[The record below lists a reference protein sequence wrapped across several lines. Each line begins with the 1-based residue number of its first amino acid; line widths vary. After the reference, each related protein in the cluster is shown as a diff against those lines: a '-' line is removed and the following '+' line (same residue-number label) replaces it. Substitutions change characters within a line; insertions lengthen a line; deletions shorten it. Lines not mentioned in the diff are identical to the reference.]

1 MIPSRR
7 ARLRAFVTIA
17 SDVVGTAWPLDT
29 FVAVNPLAGF
39 ETTTFEDATA
49 RASVL
54 FRANV
59 LPQVAASQA
68 DAQLV
73 EDAGERANVLIDSIG
88 VYNTLGDVGTALG
101 WGDVVGRVN
110 ERVSRWLGAY
120 CDRGEAAWRMPHR
133 DLGFYQ
139 AWKRLARHENAL
151 TTSAG
156 RYRDAIDA
164 LPDRADDALLANLDA
179 LEIPEPRWIGYLE
192 RHLAQCAGWAA
203 YLKQLVANRESRIDL
218 IGLLAVR
225 TWYER
230 HDYAHLA
237 RAHGVPGT
245 YGGLRSWAGSNAAR
259 IPRSSGTGFDCV
271 AHGAAIERLKE
282 RERAYRDGVLA
293 RIRRAPAEPPARVEA
308 QFVFCIDARS
318 EPLRRSVEA
327 AGAYATFG
335 FAGFFGVPL
344 RYRPYGSAE
353 TVAQAPV
360 LVRPSITIDERP
372 DAATAET
379 LQRRAARAAAREDL
393 AGGALYHPVAA
404 FAGVEAFGL
413 FSALRSAR
421 RTFVASR
428 RRDARPS
435 LPLNIEEIGEDE
447 RVFLADSVLQI
458 MGLTRDFAPLV
469 VLCGHG
475 AATVN
480 NAFAAALDCGACGG
494 NRGLVNA
501 RVVCAI
507 LNDPNV
513 RRRLHGR
520 GITIPSETLFVAA
533 EHDTT
538 RDHVRFVREDV
549 PTARQ
554 DGVIGVEEAVNAAAL
569 RNRRQRETALPPSP
583 LGLGD
588 ALARAADWAQVR
600 PEWGLARNAGLIVGP
615 RSLTRNVDLEGRCF
629 LHSYDAEADTG
640 GAVLEQI
647 LTAPLVVAQW
657 INLQYFFATVDPER
671 FGSGDKVL
679 QQAIGGFGVVVG
691 NGGDLRL
698 GLPFQSTTVGTTPY
712 HEPLRLQAIVC
723 APTTRIDAVIARQT
737 VLQRLFDNRWV
748 LLTAIDPDTGA
759 ERRYAGNLTWVH
771 IESEGVS
778 CSQIA

>member
-1 MIPSRR
+1 M
-7 ARLRAFVTIA
+7 AIA
-17 SDVVGTAWPLDT
+17 SDIVGTAWPLAS

-59 LPQVAASQA
+59 LPNVAASRTSSPVAA
-68 DAQLV
+68 DAR
-73 EDAGERANVLIDSIG
+73 ERADRLIDSIG
-88 VYNTLGDVGTALG
+88 AHNTLGDVCMALG

-120 CDRGEAAWRMPHR
+120 CDRGEAVWPMPHR
-133 DLGFYQ
+133 HLGFYQ
-139 AWKRLARHENAL
+139 AWKRLSRHEHAL
-151 TTSAG
+151 TSSAA
-156 RYRDAIDA
+156 RYREAIDA

-179 LEIPEPRWIGYLE
+179 LELPEQRWIGYLE
-192 RHLAQCAGWAA
+192 RHLAQCAGWSA
-203 YLKQLVANRESRIDL
+203 YLKQLVANRESHIDL
-218 IGLLAVR
+218 IALLAIR

-230 HDYAHLA
+230 LECAALA
-237 RAHGVPGT
+237 RAQGVPGT
-245 YGGLRSWAGSNAAR
+245 YGALCSWVRSNAAR
-259 IPRSSGTGFDCV
+259 VPHSSDTAFDCV
-271 AHGAAIERLKE
+271 AHGAALERLNE
-282 RERAYRDGVLA
+282 RERAFRDDVLA
-293 RIRRAPAEPPARVEA
+293 RIRRAPAERAARVEA

-318 EPLRRSVEA
+318 EPLRRTVES
-327 AGAYATFG
+327 AGPYATFG

-344 RYRPYGSAE
+344 RYRPYGSAQ

-360 LVRPSITIDERP
+360 LVRPSITVDERP
-372 DAATAET
+372 NAATAQT
-379 LQRRAARAAAREDL
+379 LERRAARSAVREDL
-393 AGGALYHPVAA
+393 GDGALSHPVAA
-404 FAGVEAFGL
+404 FAGVETLGL
-413 FSALRSAR
+413 FSALRAAR

-428 RRDARPS
+428 RNGTRT
-435 LPLNIEEIGEDE
+435 LQPLHIDDIGEDE
-447 RVFLADSVLQI
+447 RAFLAESVLRI
-458 MGLTRDFAPLV
+458 MGLTRDFAPMV
-469 VLCGHG
+469 VFCGHG

-501 RVVCAI
+501 RVICAI
-507 LNDPNV
+507 LNDTEV

-520 GITIPSETLFVAA
+520 GLEIPTETLFVAA

-538 RDHVRFVREDV
+538 RDHVRFVREDL
-549 PTARQ
+549 PAERH
-554 DGVIGVEEAVNAAAL
+554 DDVIDVERAVNAAAL
-569 RNRRQRETALPPSP
+569 RNRRQREKALPRSP

-588 ALARAADWAQVR
+588 ARARAEDWAQVR

-629 LHSYDAEADTG
+629 LHSYDPEADTG

-647 LTAPLVVAQW
+647 LTAPLIVAEW
-657 INLQYFFATVDPER
+657 INLHYFFTTVDPER

-679 QQAIGGFGVVVG
+679 QQAIGGLGVVVG

-698 GLPFQSTTVGTTPY
+698 GLPLQSTTVGTTSY
-712 HEPLRLQAIVC
+712 HEPLRLQAIVY

-748 LLTAIDPDTGA
+748 LLTAIDPDTGIA
-759 ERRYAGNLTWVH
+759 RRYTGNFTWLAV
-771 IESEGVS
+771 ESEVVS

>member
-1 MIPSRR
+1 MIESRR

-17 SDVVGTAWPLDT
+17 SDIVGTAWPLDT
-29 FVAVNPLAGF
+29 FVAVNPLAGY

-49 RASVL
+49 RAAVL
-54 FRANV
+54 FRARV
-59 LPQVAASQA
+59 LPPVAAPRADSQVADDPRERA
-68 DAQLV
+68 DA
-73 EDAGERANVLIDSIG
+73 LIESIG
-88 VYNTLGDVGTALG
+88 AHTTLGDACVQLG

-110 ERVSRWLGAY
+110 ERVSRWLGAF
-120 CDRGEAAWRMPHR
+120 CDRGEAAWPMPHR
-133 DLGFYQ
+133 DLGFYR

-151 TTSAG
+151 AAGGG
-156 RYRDAIDA
+156 RYRKAIDA

-179 LEIPEPRWIGYLE
+179 LDIPEPRWIGYLE
-192 RHLAQCAGWAA
+192 RHLAQSAGWSA
-203 YLKQLVANRESRIDL
+203 YIKQLVGQRDSRIDL
-218 IGLLAVR
+218 IALLAVR

-230 HDYAHLA
+230 HECAA
-237 RAHGVPGT
+237 VGRTHGVPGT
-245 YGGLRSWAGSNAAR
+245 YGAFRSWLSSNAAR
-259 IPRSSGTGFDCV
+259 VPRSSDTDFDCV
-271 AHGAAIERLKE
+271 AHGLAIERLEE
-282 RERAYRDGVLA
+282 RERAFRDDVLA
-293 RIRRAPAEPPARVEA
+293 RIRRAPAEQRARAEA

-318 EPLRRSVEA
+318 EPLRRAVER
-327 AGAYATFG
+327 AGPYETFG

-344 RYRPYGSAE
+344 RYRPFDSAH

-360 LVRPSITIDERP
+360 LVRPSITVGERP
-372 DAATAET
+372 DAATAQH
-379 LQRRAARAAAREDL
+379 LRRVAARLGAREDL
-393 AGGALYHPVAA
+393 ADGALSHPVAA

-413 FSALRSAR
+413 LAALRAAR
-421 RTFVASR
+421 RTYVASR
-428 RRDARPS
+428 TRDARP
-435 LPLNIEEIGEDE
+435 LQPLAIDEIGADE

-480 NAFAAALDCGACGG
+480 NAFSAALDCGACGG

-507 LNDPNV
+507 LNDPKV
-513 RRRLHGR
+513 RRGLSGR
-520 GITIPSETLFVAA
+520 GITIPAETLFVAA

-538 RDHVRFVREDV
+538 RDHVRFVRDDV
-549 PTARQ
+549 PAERS
-554 DGVIGVEEAVNAAAL
+554 GRVIEIERAVNAAAL
-569 RNRRQRETALPPSP
+569 ANRRQRETALPPSP

-588 ALARAADWAQVR
+588 ARARAADWAQVR
-600 PEWGLARNAGLIVGP
+600 PEWGLARNAGIIIGP

-629 LHSYDAEADTG
+629 LHSYDPGADAG

-647 LTAPLVVAQW
+647 LTAPLIVAEW

-679 QQAIGGFGVVVG
+679 QQAIGGLGVVAG

-698 GLPFQSTTVGTTPY
+698 GLPLQSTTVGTTPY
-712 HEPLRLQAIVC
+712 HEPLRLQAMVC
-723 APTTRIDAVIARQT
+723 APTARIDAVIARQT

-748 LLTAIDPDTGA
+748 SLIAIDPDTGSA
-759 ERRYAGNLTWVH
+759 QRYTGSFTWLAV
-771 IESEGVS
+771 ESEVVS